1 MYINSASC
9 LIVLFKILMNRNS
22 STQENAF
29 QRWDLRMRRL
39 RLMTDI
45 MEDYQENVRRMIRLM
60 GCEMGISNHIY
71 PNSNMRV
78 NSDEWMN
85 RVSNIT
91 TDMYSPDTP
100 SDERRDRAPYSFN
113 EMPPPPTPIQRNGVI
128 YTQLS
133 GISINSGITS
143 DQIANSTEV
152 VQYDASMN
160 ESRCP
165 ITLDNF
171 ELGQN
176 ILRINGCQHIFGESA
191 LRQWFTNHNVCPVC
205 RTVIS
210 GTRQNNTTTTSD
222 TSSSQQTSVINQ
234 IMTSIVNSLN
244 SAPNNNAYYESEL
257 EFNVGDLMDAYN
269 RLNNSSTNQNDLS

>member
-1 MYINSASC
+1 
-9 LIVLFKILMNRNS
+9 MNRNS
-22 STQENAF
+22 NTQETAF

-45 MEDYQENVRRMIRLM
+45 MEDYQDNVRRMIRLM

-71 PNSNMRV
+71 PNSNLRV

-91 TDMYSPDTP
+91 TDMYSPETP

-113 EMPPPPTPIQRNGVI
+113 DMPPPPTPIRRNGVI
-128 YTQLS
+128 YSQL
-133 GISINSGITS
+133 GMNSGITR

-171 ELGQN
+171 EIGQN

-191 LRQWFTNHNVCPVC
+191 LREWFTNHNVCPVC

-210 GTRQNNTTTTSD
+210 DPRQNNTTTTA
-222 TSSSQQTSVINQ
+222 TPSSSQQTGVINQ
-234 IMTSIVNSLN
+234 IVTSIVNSLN
-244 SAPNNNAYYESEL
+244 TVPNNSTYYESEL

-269 RLNNSSTNQNDLS
+269 LLNNLPPNQNNSS